1 MEELWEGLHTPAK
14 VKCGVSGCPRNCA
27 EATVKDI
34 GAVAV
39 EGGWQ
44 VVIGGAAG
52 ANVRKG
58 DVLTTAETPEQALEA
73 ATAFLQYYREHG
85 EYKERTYD
93 FVPRIGLE
101 RLREEVLDEASG
113 ARLRERFRLA
123 KAAAA
128 ARDPWLERDEP
139 YHPRQFSELG
149 EVDGDDA
156 EADEPE
162 PALVGPPAGGERDG
176 AEPTLVGP
184 PAGAEL

>member
-1 MEELWEGLHTPAK
+1 
-14 VKCGVSGCPRNCA
+14 
-27 EATVKDI
+27 
-34 GAVAV
+34 
-39 EGGWQ
+39 
-44 VVIGGAAG
+44 
-52 ANVRKG
+52 
-58 DVLTTAETPEQALEA
+58 LTTAETPAQALEA

-101 RLREEVLDEASG
+101 RIREEVLDEASG

-149 EVDGDDA
+149 EADGDGA
-156 EADEPE
+156 EADE
-162 PALVGPPAGGERDG
+162 PALVGPPEGGETNG
-176 AEPTLVGP
+176 AEATLVGP